1 MAQESQSNGE
11 RIADRFSPARHAF
24 LGQARLAEAEAA
36 EPADGGEEAGKLARM
51 VSALLCGFI
60 PAANDAHAR
69 DAQALIA
76 SALQPVIE
84 KYGWRIETLPPEI
97 RLLLETGPLLL
108 QSGKLLG
115 RQSAAQ
121 TPAHAT
127 APNSEDRQGAN
138 GRRKSERRNDAADRR
153 AAQAQNTI
161 RPYRW
166 NQFKP

>member
-1 MAQESQSNGE
+1 MAQESQNNGE

-24 LGQARLAEAEAA
+24 RVQARPTGAEAA
-36 EPADGGEEAGKLARM
+36 EPADAGEESGKLARM

-69 DAQALIA
+69 DAHALIA
-76 SALQPVIE
+76 SALLPVIE
-84 KYGWRIETLPPEI
+84 KYGWRIETLAPEI

-115 RQSAAQ
+115 RQTAAQ
-121 TPAHAT
+121 TPAQAAT
-127 APNSEDRQGAN
+127 PDSEDRQGAD

-153 AAQAQNTI
+153 AARAQNTI